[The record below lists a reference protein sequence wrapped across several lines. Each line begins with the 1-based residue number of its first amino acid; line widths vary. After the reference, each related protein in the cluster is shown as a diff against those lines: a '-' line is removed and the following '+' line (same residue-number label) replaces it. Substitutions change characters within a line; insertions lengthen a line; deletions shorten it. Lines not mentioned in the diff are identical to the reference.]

1 MEDCG
6 TDVLVSFT
14 ESLHVFPGLL
24 TAATVC
30 GGLTGILTAALLYV
44 YCLKPLLLT
53 RQGYNARRLLEPDD
67 EEVDHHHHHH
77 HHSDCV
83 SHSRKEAASGNTDDK
98 ERKQPLINNE
108 VAAFASRAKVIYPI
122 NQKYRPLAD
131 GASNPSLHEHS
142 KIPAVDNEDSSSSTI
157 GESLSQEQDND
168 DSSQFI
174 SSSQVPKSLQ
184 NQSFH
189 RVSHYP
195 CTLTQGGFEGRIS
208 LYFLALQDLQHLCS
222 QLQEE
227 KHLIFLQVV
236 KTLFNSRFPKDF
248 VRDALQLQ
256 EKEVNELGKELRTA
270 QDPKNN
276 DAPCTLEEIERAQKE
291 FLERALQTSKGFSR
305 QVEDLCQHVL
315 RRSSP
320 FSSEEAQKAISFLT
334 QTLLLVETN
343 LMREQEAQLTRIQMK
358 LLWWEELTALIQS
371 QPALLRWEVTL
382 RQGVIATVLEQLT
395 SDDVLKFSHMEEI
408 LSEIQDALTEGLQ
421 QCNEECSKK
430 TNELVKEKCSKK
442 ESRRK
447 KLERSQTKERT
458 RTFETKQTHCDPQ
471 EITKVYQDLLLKQR
485 QEMVELEFQQD
496 NRVADALCDLWKKLH
511 TSCSKRLGE
520 VAKEVFLTSVPAQT
534 KLSAGECET
543 LWLSLEQVL
552 AAQLHLAENTIR
564 QQLLDIRTQLN
575 KDGEEWAE
583 GASLLQACLKHLGE
597 QQMKILQATV
607 AKQSYTINSET
618 GMLIEK
624 KHEQL
629 LVAVQR
635 NFVVRHFNL
644 HILREMRLSKLKV
657 LSQTDYRAL
666 LKEDLGKNPPCVNP
680 TLKSSSASLA
690 ERHLGPESQLLTNS
704 LQQEFLSELETGSEL
719 LQNHAQLL
727 LGNALSHAVQ
737 QMMEAI
743 PTASNPRSKE
753 DDELKHHL
761 TEAAAESVYITKDSL
776 TSLVQN
782 YYSQLQDINH
792 RLMQDES
799 NSNQKRTEIHE
810 TSNNL
815 NRALMKELVNW
826 SKKPASAEFQQRVEL
841 YKKKVLE
848 QCNLDQKGKHE
859 ELMQRKAAEDQTM
872 MRIKEESLKAEK
884 HFMSELTALAR
895 ISVCFPDSESS
906 EDDNTGNPSGTIL
919 DLLTLNPALDPALN
933 PSLTPSFVTPRVKS
947 EPKQKRERESHIK

>member
-227 KHLIFLQVV
+227 KHLVSFARIQYSKSVH
-236 KTLFNSRFPKDF
+236 RFCFSFP
-248 VRDALQLQ
+248 Q
-256 EKEVNELGKELRTA
+256 
-270 QDPKNN
+270 
-276 DAPCTLEEIERAQKE
+276 
-291 FLERALQTSKGFSR
+291 SKGFSR

-799 NSNQKRTEIHE
+799 NSNQSKT
-810 TSNNL
+810 TS
-815 NRALMKELVNW
+815 LMKELVNW

-872 MRIKEESLKAEK
+872 MRIKEESLV
-884 HFMSELTALAR
+884 SVELTALAR

-906 EDDNTGNPSGTIL
+906 EDDNTGNGTIL